1 MNKIGNIED
10 RLKQKNEGVILLDY
24 EFPSAY
30 PDFIERRIFP
40 KPEVGL
46 VKGFEIS
53 KMEQWSH
60 ENCMTGKV
68 STEMI
73 FNYLQFNGLLDDCI
87 GYPELGGI
95 YEKGP
100 EHFEKHFPGKAVFA
114 WQATVDLPRG
124 RCVPYLTIAY
134 GILAVCYKWM
144 IALCEPG
151 FVSLRHTE
159 HSRIYSVLDEQNS
172 VDNGNIIAFPRKA
185 R

>member
-95 YEKGP
+95 
-100 EHFEKHFPGKAVFA
+100 
-114 WQATVDLPRG
+114 
-124 RCVPYLTIAY
+124 
-134 GILAVCYKWM
+134 
-144 IALCEPG
+144 
-151 FVSLRHTE
+151 
-159 HSRIYSVLDEQNS
+159 
-172 VDNGNIIAFPRKA
+172 
-185 R
+185 